1 MPYTLTCPVCERPGV
16 PVNSASCP
24 QCDAD
29 LTCFQALESLAEKKF
44 PVPVPVKVPQKK
56 KNPFLSPPVLFLCLL
71 LIFVGGYFCF
81 YALRAQDH
89 VNELE
94 QQVVALQTNLQ
105 VAEREVA
112 QTKKMV
118 SVIPESEQT
127 FDQTSEQTSEQIKV
141 AQENPGDT
149 EDTDTDSDTFAE
161 ESLLVSVEDD
171 IQLGQAQAT
180 QDAAKDRK
188 EKQGTQN
195 RQDVTQDTKRV
206 AHVEPHVAQ
215 TEHPGN
221 TKHAEDIRDILPA
234 QYTER
239 TEHTGNREDIQATA
253 SSATVEEDNKE
264 EVVMVASVVEK
275 PQAVATTPGPA
286 TEQTGT
292 TTEQELHKEGQA
304 KGQEGQDLA
313 EQEIIHKIVHK
324 IYRGKKKAELQT
336 GNDVKTLPVN
346 VPVIEMVSKKKKP
359 PLPAVLS
366 AVSKTAQVEQTVKE
380 SVKESAGESLP
391 VLPEKRWSK
400 KTFLYLAKKTDTL
413 WDLAKHFYGDG
424 KYYPVIME
432 LNPDLAFSHIE
443 DDKSVRFFSDR
454 AVLQDMYNH
463 RIEWRQGMMLWKH
476 KVLAGETQ
484 QVIERRFA
492 SPRSLGRVLYDK
504 NPLMYPGALI
514 RIILQ

>member
-127 FDQTSEQTSEQIKV
+127 FDQTSEQIKV

-161 ESLLVSVEDD
+161 ESLLISTED
-171 IQLGQAQAT
+171 IQLGQAT

-206 AHVEPHVAQ
+206 AQ

-239 TEHTGNREDIQATA
+239 TGNREDIQATA

-292 TTEQELHKEGQA
+292 TTETTEQELHKEGQA

-324 IYRGKKKAELQT
+324 IYRGKKKAGIQAS
-336 GNDVKTLPVN
+336 NDAKTLPVN

-413 WDLAKHFYGDG
+413 WGLAKHFYGDG

-432 LNPDLAFSHIE
+432 LNPDLAFNHIE

>member
-127 FDQTSEQTSEQIKV
+127 FDQTSEQIKV

-161 ESLLVSVEDD
+161 ESLLISTED
-171 IQLGQAQAT
+171 IQLGQAT

-206 AHVEPHVAQ
+206 AHVEQHVAQ

-239 TEHTGNREDIQATA
+239 TGHTEHTGNREDIQATA

-264 EVVMVASVVEK
+264 EVVMVVLLWK
-275 PQAVATTPGPA
+275 NLKQLLP
-286 TEQTGT
+286 
-292 TTEQELHKEGQA
+292 
-304 KGQEGQDLA
+304 
-313 EQEIIHKIVHK
+313 
-324 IYRGKKKAELQT
+324 LQ
-336 GNDVKTLPVN
+336 
-346 VPVIEMVSKKKKP
+346 VP
-359 PLPAVLS
+359 
-366 AVSKTAQVEQTVKE
+366 
-380 SVKESAGESLP
+380 
-391 VLPEKRWSK
+391 
-400 KTFLYLAKKTDTL
+400 
-413 WDLAKHFYGDG
+413 
-424 KYYPVIME
+424 
-432 LNPDLAFSHIE
+432 
-443 DDKSVRFFSDR
+443 
-454 AVLQDMYNH
+454 LQS
-463 RIEWRQGMMLWKH
+463 RQGQQQKQQNKNCTR
-476 KVLAGETQ
+476 KVRQ
-484 QVIERRFA
+484 RDRR
-492 SPRSLGRVLYDK
+492 D
-504 NPLMYPGALI
+504 
-514 RIILQ
+514 RIWQSKR

>member
-29 LTCFQALESLAEKKF
+29 LTCFQALEILAEKKL
-44 PVPVPVKVPQKK
+44 PVPIPVKVPQKK
-56 KNPFLSPPVLFLCLL
+56 KNSFLSPPVLFFCLF

-89 VNELE
+89 VHELE

-105 VAEREVA
+105 VAEREVE

-118 SVIPESEQT
+118 PLLPE
-127 FDQTSEQTSEQIKV
+127 SEQIKV
-141 AQENPGDT
+141 AQENP
-149 EDTDTDSDTFAE
+149 EDSDTSE
-161 ESLLVSVEDD
+161 EDSFLISVED
-171 IQLGQAQAT
+171 IQLDQAT
-180 QDAAKDRK
+180 QGAAKDRK
-188 EKQGTQN
+188 EKQGTA
-195 RQDVTQDTKRV
+195 QDTKHV
-206 AHVEPHVAQ
+206 AHVEHVVQ

-221 TKHAEDIRDILPA
+221 TENAEDI
-234 QYTER
+234 QFTV
-239 TEHTGNREDIQATA
+239 
-253 SSATVEEDNKE
+253 SSATVEEDNKK
-264 EVVMVASVVEK
+264 EVIMVASVVDK
-275 PQAVATTPGPA
+275 PQVVPTAPGPA
-286 TEQTGT
+286 TAQTRT
-292 TTEQELHKEGQA
+292 TTEQKLRKEGQA
-304 KGQEGQDLA
+304 KVQELA
-313 EQEIIHKIVHK
+313 EQKIVHEIVHKIVHK
-324 IYRGKKKAELQT
+324 IYRGEKKAGIQAS
-336 GNDVKTLPVN
+336 NDAKTLPVN

-359 PLPAVLS
+359 PFPAVLPAVP
-366 AVSKTAQVEQTVKE
+366 KTAQVEQTVAE
-380 SVKESAGESLP
+380 SVEASAGESLP

-413 WDLAKHFYGDG
+413 WDLAKQFYGDG

-454 AVLQDMYNH
+454 AVLHDMYNH

-476 KVLAGETQ
+476 KVLAGETR
-484 QVIERRFA
+484 QVIERRFT
-492 SPRSLGRVLYDK
+492 SPQSLGRVLYDK
-504 NPLMYPGALI
+504 NSLMYPGALI